1 MANSI
6 LDLFATS
13 PIRPMQDHMAKV
25 NECASHL
32 SGFFD
37 ALFKQ
42 DWQQAEEHKET
53 IRNLEN
59 EADTLKHDLR
69 THLPKGLFLP
79 VARTDLLAL
88 LSKQDKIANIARDI
102 AGLAFARK
110 MQFPANAE
118 APIKALVERSQD
130 AAKQAFKAIS
140 ELDELL
146 ATGFGGRE
154 ASLVSEMIEKLD
166 KIENDTDDLQRKAL
180 NIIFE
185 QENDLPPVSVIFMYQ
200 VIIKVGDLADSAQQ
214 VGSRLEMMIAR

>member
-6 LDLFATS
+6 LDLFASS
-13 PIRPMQDHMAKV
+13 PIRPMQDHMAKA
-25 NECASHL
+25 NESASQL
-32 SGFFD
+32 NDFFVA
-37 ALFKQ
+37 ALKQ
-42 DWQQAEEHKET
+42 DWQEAETIKES

-59 EADTLKHDLR
+59 EADDLKHELR

-102 AGLAFARK
+102 AGLVYARK
-110 MQFPANAE
+110 MQFPENVHA
-118 APIKALVERSQD
+118 ALLELTKRC
-130 AAKQAFKAIS
+130 AAASKQAFKAIS

-166 KIENDTDDLQRKAL
+166 NIENETDDLQRKAL

-185 QENDLPPVSVIFMYQ
+185 QEDDLPPVKVIFMYQ
-200 VIIKVGDLADSAQQ
+200 VIQKIGDLADCAQQ